1 MINSQT
7 PPDRDAFFEQYSEE
21 QVRHAFDMVAD
32 ENGQLP
38 EELTEYQ
45 QAYDEMTVDPAA
57 MSRYREVL
65 KFREALFRATP
76 RVFIT
81 RLLLAANVLVFLA
94 MAFSGVNVMSPSG
107 EDLIPWGAN
116 AGWLTLDGQSWRLFT
131 CMFLH
136 IGLIHIALNM
146 YILWQVGNLL
156 ERLTGNAGFLI
167 LYLGSGLI
175 ASLCSL
181 YWNESVLSAGASGA
195 VCGAFGGL
203 AAFLWRSPD
212 CDMEVFGPLLSS
224 IAKVVLFNLGL
235 AIVLP
240 LFLPI
245 NLDNAAHLG
254 GLVSGTLLGLC
265 LARPIITSTKQDILF
280 RNALALGLSGGLVV
294 AGLYWA
300 PEAPQNPYKIA
311 NDAVQLEEAVN
322 ALAEQQ
328 RKLEMKHGQRI
339 SELIEENRSNRED
352 IPKVLAG
359 NGAINT
365 EFSKWKQALQEKILP
380 KWKEY
385 ERQAETT
392 RTIWPAMF
400 KIEPLDQL
408 INFIKERRAETEK
421 RINTVGE
428 PPPKAANALNC
439 PAGHAPV
446 LSHLTGGMFHG
457 TG

>member
-7 PPDRDAFFEQYSEE
+7 PEERDAFFQQYSEE

-38 EELTEYQ
+38 EELAEHQ
-45 QAYDEMTVDPAA
+45 QAYDEMSVDPKA

-81 RLLLAANVLVFLA
+81 RLLLVANVLVFLA
-94 MAFSGVNVMSPSG
+94 MAFSGVNVMSPTG
-107 EDLIPWGAN
+107 EQLIAWGAN

-156 ERLTGNAGFLI
+156 ERLTGNAGFLV
-167 LYLGSGLI
+167 LYLGSGLV
-175 ASLCSL
+175 ASLASL
-181 YWNESVLSAGASGA
+181 YWNEAVLSAGASGA

-224 IAKVVLFNLGL
+224 ITKIVLFNLGL

-240 LFLPI
+240 FFLPI

-254 GLVSGTLLGLC
+254 GLVSGGLLGLL
-265 LARPIITSTKQDILF
+265 LARPIMTSTKQDIFF
-280 RNALALGLSGGLVV
+280 RNALALGICGGLVV
-294 AGLYWA
+294 AGIYWA
-300 PEAPQNPYKIA
+300 PATPPDPHELAKNKFQE
-311 NDAVQLEEAVN
+311 AVQLQGDVN
-322 ALAEQQ
+322 ALAKKQ
-328 RKLEMKHGQRI
+328 LELRMKHGNKI
-339 SELIEENRSNRED
+339 SELIEQNQSDRQN
-352 IPKVLAG
+352 IQKVLQR
-359 NGAINT
+359 NGAIIA
-365 EFSKWKQALQEKILP
+365 EFAKLRQCLQDEILP
-380 KWKEY
+380 KWKEFQQ
-385 ERQAETT
+385 QAERLRTT
-392 RTIWPAMF
+392 WPGNADLQ
-400 KIEPLDQL
+400 PLDD
-408 INFIKERRAETEK
+408 IIKFIRERRTETENRVK
-421 RINTVGE
+421 KLSE
-428 PPPKAANALNC
+428 PPPGEANAVNH
-439 PAGHAPV
+439 PQ
-446 LSHLTGGMFHG
+446 G
-457 TG
+457 TFPLVCYT

>member
-1 MINSQT
+1 MINSQS
-7 PPDRDAFFEQYSEE
+7 PEERDTFFQQYSEE

-38 EELTEYQ
+38 EELAEYQ
-45 QAYDEMTVDPAA
+45 QAYDEMTVDPEA

-81 RLLLAANVLVFLA
+81 RLLLVANVLVFLA
-94 MAFSGVNVMSPSG
+94 MAFSGINVMSPSG
-107 EDLIPWGAN
+107 EELIAWGAN

-167 LYLGSGLI
+167 LYLGSGLV

-212 CDMEVFGPLLSS
+212 CHMEVFGPLLSS
-224 IAKVVLFNLGL
+224 IAKIVLFNLGL

-240 LFLPI
+240 FFLPI

-254 GLVSGTLLGLC
+254 GLVTGGLLGL
-265 LARPIITSTKQDILF
+265 LLGRPIMTSTKQGILF
-280 RNALALGLSGGLVV
+280 RNALTLGLCGGLVM

-300 PEAPQNPYKIA
+300 PEAPPNPFTLA
-311 NDAVQLEEAVN
+311 DEEVQLEASVN
-322 ALAEQQ
+322 ALAKQQ
-328 RKLEMKHGQRI
+328 LEIEMQHGQKI
-339 SELIEENRSNRED
+339 SDLIEENKSNPEN
-352 IPKVLAG
+352 IQKVLER
-359 NGAINT
+359 NGAIST
-365 EFSKWKQALQEKILP
+365 EFSKLAQVLRDNILS

-385 ERQAETT
+385 ERQAETL
-392 RTIWPAMF
+392 RTIWPSLET
-400 KIEPLDQL
+400 KRLDEL
-408 INFIKERRAETEK
+408 INFIKERRSETEK
-421 RINTVGE
+421 RINTLGE
-428 PPPKAANALNC
+428 PPPKEANALSS
-439 PAGHAPV
+439 PQGLVPLFRH
-446 LSHLTGGMFHG
+446 T
-457 TG
+457 